1 MYYMLYVLGDQGFIL
16 DKQQLRIINIFL
28 VKPVVI
34 FSIEIWGWC
43 LWYPFK
49 QIKIGYVL
57 DD

>member
-34 FSIEIWGWC
+34 FSIEIWG
-43 LWYPFK
+43 
-49 QIKIGYVL
+49 
-57 DD
+57 